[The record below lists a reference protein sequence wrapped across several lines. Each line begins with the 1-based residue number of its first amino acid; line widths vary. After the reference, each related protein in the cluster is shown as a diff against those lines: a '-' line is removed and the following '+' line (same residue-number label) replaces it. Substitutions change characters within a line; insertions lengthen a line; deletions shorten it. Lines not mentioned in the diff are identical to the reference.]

1 MNISTPNIL
10 NETNQMSVVTDIIIS
25 SMFVLVFLLLHQ
37 VCLLLCVQALT
48 LILGSGNG

>member
-1 MNISTPNIL
+1 
-10 NETNQMSVVTDIIIS
+10 MSVVTDIIIS